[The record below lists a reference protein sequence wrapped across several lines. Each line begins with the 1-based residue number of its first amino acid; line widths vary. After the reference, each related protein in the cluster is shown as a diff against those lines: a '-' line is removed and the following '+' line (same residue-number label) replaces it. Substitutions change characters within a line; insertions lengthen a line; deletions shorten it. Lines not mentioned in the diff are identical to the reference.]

1 MRHLRWCIAASA
13 LLFACGTPVDK
24 VQDAWK
30 KAGHEVS
37 ELKPVEKTIAGGKCS
52 AGTVAGFE
60 ATLCEF
66 DSESKATQAQ
76 ANGLAVVD
84 DDVGASIAA
93 GKLLLVVADRRKSD
107 PTGRKLNEIIK
118 LFHERMH

>member
-1 MRHLRWCIAASA
+1 MRHSGWIAAAA
-13 LLFACGTPVDK
+13 LLFACGSPIEK

-37 ELKPVEKTIAGGKCS
+37 ELKPVETRIAGGTCS

-66 DSESKATQAQ
+66 ENETKATQAQ
-76 ANGLAVVD
+76 ANGLEVVAD
-84 DDVGASIAA
+84 NVGASIAA
-93 GKLLLVVADRRKSD
+93 GKMLLVVADRRKSD

-118 LFHERMH
+118 VFHERMH